1 MLYYKGPNYYHA
13 SYVVLI
19 CDDKIHTKDAQSN
32 YRVADTTGKE
42 LIILNILRPKNSEH
56 FDKSELFKR
65 LNEFQVTE
73 VIPKRFV
80 INQLNA
86 QQSK

>member
-19 CDDKIHTKDAQSN
+19 CDDKIHAKDAQSN

-42 LIILNILRPKNSEH
+42 LIILNVLWPSDLDRS
-56 FDKSELFKR
+56 DKIECFKR

-86 QQSK
+86 TTTK